1 MIHSSSL
8 GTSSH
13 APQAPKAKNGV
24 PAMMKHD
31 PRTDGQHVF
40 RGLVSKGHHAM
51 LKHGIGRGT
60 INGRGR

>member
-13 APQAPKAKNGV
+13 APQAPKAKKGV
-24 PAMMKHD
+24 PAMKHD
-31 PRTDGQHVF
+31 PRTEGQHVF